1 MDDLKFTTCGDFMK
15 DQEQDKY
22 AVVTVISQFRQRYVM
37 PVSKLQEKNTTIS
50 LTDHPEQI
58 VPWAEDA
65 VTCEETKEF
74 SQKWLGEQIVD
85 TFILDE
91 ERVLQLFDRDNS
103 YLLELT
109 TEKKLESIQDCWE
122 KKKDVNSK
130 K

>member
-58 VPWAEDA
+58 VPWAEDS
-65 VTCEETKEF
+65 VTSEDVKEF
-74 SQKWLGEQIVD
+74 SQKWLGETILD

-91 ERVLQLFDRDNS
+91 ERALLLFDRDND
-103 YLLELT
+103 YLSGWTKE
-109 TEKKLESIQDCWE
+109 EKLDFIDDWKE
-122 KKKDVNSK
+122 KPVAP
-130 K
+130 